1 MDRERGDGEESE
13 MGIGGAQGQ
22 GAPAAAVDVSVSPAK
37 EIVDAIVLMGISRPI
52 AEMAVRQTGADTAE
66 SAIAWVF
73 ENEMGG
79 VEEEGDEMYQD
90 YKMVFVVNASL
101 PMTPG
106 KMAAQVGHAAL
117 GIYQDLISK
126 QDLFGGP
133 LLQWNENG
141 SRKIVLQCETTEELN
156 ELASN
161 AEKIGLPFSLIQDAG
176 HTQIPAGSQ
185 TVLAVFG
192 VVKEVDKVTGTLK
205 LLP

>member
-1 MDRERGDGEESE
+1 MDRGRGDGEESE